1 MEYIKAFHI
10 DNGRKYYSL
19 TQLTDLV
26 DVMAQAGYNM
36 LELAVGNDG
45 YRFLLDDMTVET
57 DQKVYAS
64 DDVKRAIHEGNVVF
78 CDNGTNELT
87 QGEVETLISYAN
99 EKGIQVM
106 TLLNSPGHMDA
117 LLTAMEYLGIS
128 SPAYRDSKTTVDLDN
143 HEAVGFTK
151 AFLQKLISW
160 FSGKGCRYFNL
171 GSDEYA
177 NDVLT
182 SGFASLQNPKEYR
195 YDRFIAYVN
204 DIARMIKSA
213 GMIPVMFND
222 GVYYN
227 QDLSAGTLDKDIIVS
242 YWSPGWDAYDLAPV
256 SFLEAQGHQILD
268 TSCNWY
274 YVLGRTTKEN
284 ENSVFTYQTSLDAM
298 KIEESPVASS
308 MKKSKPVGSMFC
320 LWSDEPQAP
329 YDKKEVDRMHVL
341 LGAFNPKH

>member
-19 TQLTDLV
+19 TQLTDLI
-26 DVMAQAGYNM
+26 DVMAQTGYNM

-45 YRFLLDDMTVET
+45 YRFLLDDMAVKT
-57 DQKVYAS
+57 DQKIYAS
-64 DDVKRAIHEGNVVF
+64 DDVKKAIHAGNIDF

-87 QGEVETLISYAN
+87 QGEVETLIRYAN

-106 TLLNSPGHMDA
+106 PLLNSPGHMDA
-117 LLTAMEYLGIS
+117 LLTAMEHLGIS
-128 SPAYRDSKTTVDLDN
+128 SPAYKGSKTTVDLDN
-143 HEAVGFTK
+143 QEAVGFTK
-151 AFLQKLISW
+151 ALLQKLIIW
-160 FSGKGCRYFNL
+160 FSEKGCRYLNL

-182 SGFASLQNPKEYR
+182 SGFASLQKPEEYR
-195 YDRFIAYVN
+195 YDKFIAYVN

-227 QDLSAGTLDKDIIVS
+227 QDLSAGTLDKDIVVS

-256 SFLEAQGHQILD
+256 SFLEARGHQILD
-268 TSCNWY
+268 TNCDWY

-284 ENSVFTYQTSLDAM
+284 EDPIFTYQTALNAM
-298 KIEESPVASS
+298 QNEESPVAAS
-308 MKKSKPVGSMFC
+308 MKGKPVGSMFC
-320 LWSDEPQAP
+320 LWSDEPKAS
-329 YDKKEVDRMHVL
+329 YDEKEIERMHML
-341 LGAFNPKH
+341 LRAFKPKH